1 LHLFYT
7 QVYSKVLSCYPKDI
21 LYFKIFTSMKIT
33 SIKNLRRA
41 SAIIGCLLVI
51 TASSCASYKTCPTYA
66 KKTTKTAQSS
76 VNS

>member
-1 LHLFYT
+1 
-7 QVYSKVLSCYPKDI
+7 
-21 LYFKIFTSMKIT
+21 MKIT

-66 KKTTKTAQSS
+66 KKTTTTVQDSAI
-76 VNS
+76 NS

>member
-1 LHLFYT
+1 
-7 QVYSKVLSCYPKDI
+7 
-21 LYFKIFTSMKIT
+21 MKNI
-33 SIKNLRRA
+33 SIKNIRRA

-66 KKTTKTAQSS
+66 KTTKTVQNS

>member
-1 LHLFYT
+1 MYLFY
-7 QVYSKVLSCYPKDI
+7 SGIILLSQRYFI
-21 LYFKIFTSMKIT
+21 LQNSTSMKIT
-33 SIKNLRRA
+33 SNKNFRRA